1 MLSFFLHIYDFL
13 HQRRR
18 LCFGLLALLTGL
30 LLVMM
35 STLKYNENIYDF
47 LPVSGNEQ
55 KAITLY
61 QDITGGQRIVA
72 MFKMKEAHHPSP
84 NTQHPSPN
92 TQHLTAAVDTFA
104 QRLQTGEGR
113 RHIKGVTTQVD
124 FEKYESVTDFI
135 YHNMPL
141 MLNDSDYQRME
152 EIVTS
157 QEMMD
162 GQLANDVQMMMMPAT
177 GFFTSSIGN
186 DPLGLF
192 SPVIDKLQARQASLP
207 MEIDDGYIFT
217 AGKEYAIAML
227 TSPYGSMESANNGL
241 LVDYVDS
248 AAQHTMQAV
257 PDVEVATTGSPV
269 IAVGN
274 ARQIWKDSHLAI
286 SIAVTLILLLLI
298 YSFRRVKNLLLIG
311 VAIVFGWLFAMSF
324 IAVVRSDVSLIVLGI
339 GSIIIGIA
347 VNYPLH
353 FIAHTDHGDTI
364 REVLKEMVA
373 PLLIG
378 NITTVGAFASLIPL
392 DAPALRDLGLF
403 AAFMLIGTILFVLV
417 FLPHLVK
424 SQRSNLKPQTSN
436 LKSQSKERLA
446 FGKLSTMS
454 PERHHWLLWAILAL
468 TLVFGYYSLDTS
480 FDTNMHHINYMTD
493 KQQELMADLNASAG
507 INDTANV
514 YLVTEGDTW
523 DEALEARERLTP
535 LLDSLKQ
542 RGELRK
548 CSDVTSFIC
557 SKREQLQRIERWN
570 NFWQQHREKVVAAL
584 REQAP
589 RHGFSEEAFSDFTDI
604 INADYSPQP
613 FEYFEPVRSVLLNNS
628 FSKSTG
634 QCSVVDVIDVS
645 ETGQQATSVS
655 KQLTANSQQLT
666 ANSYAFDFRGMNSAI
681 AESLSDDFNYIG
693 FACGFIVFVFLWLSF
708 GRLELALLAFLP
720 MALGWIWIL
729 GIMSLLHMQFNIVNV
744 ILATFIFGQGDD
756 YTIFITDGL
765 INEYAYRKKLLP
777 SFKNSII
784 ISALIMF
791 IGIGSLIVAKHP
803 ALHSLAEVTIV
814 GMLTVV
820 LMAWVVPPL
829 VFDWII
835 NTNGHRRHV
844 PVTIEQLIRT
854 GYSTVVYLFELTYGC
869 LFGWIARLLPWNEK
883 SREAW
888 FHRVVHKSMLTN
900 INHIWGV
907 KSVIRNDHNEDFSR
921 GSIIV
926 CNHMSMLDP
935 IYVLAVSP
943 RILCVMGEK
952 VWRNP
957 IVHNLFKLAGFMS
970 IQQPLDVLTQ
980 KIGKAVA
987 DGYNVM
993 IFPEGIRTDNRIMR
1007 FHKGAFHIAQEID
1020 ADILPMYIHGSG
1032 HVMPKGSGPSAR
1044 GQITIEV
1051 GKRIPANELSTYGT
1065 TNRAVTKHFHQL
1077 YLEHFDQM
1085 RQEIENTHY
1094 FHHYIIYKYLYKGYG
1109 VERETRRLL
1118 KQYDDFSQWIDN
1130 YRPKTKCQQ
1139 LTANTLSVIHA
1150 GRGQFAMLFALVHP
1164 DIEVHAYT
1172 DDPDDAALIAACEPM
1187 PENLHVHDCLD
1198 EQEAIQAASGTDI
1211 INLHDIIK
1219 S

>member
-1 MLSFFLHIYDFL
+1 MRSFLRIYDFL

-30 LLVMM
+30 LVVMM

-72 MFKMKEAHHPSP
+72 MFKAKSSDITHQTSDI
-84 NTQHPSPN
+84 
-92 TQHLTAAVDTFA
+92 TAAVDTFA
-104 QRLQTGEGR
+104 QRLQAGEGR
-113 RHIKGVTTQVD
+113 RHIKNVTTQVD

-141 MLNDSDYQRME
+141 MLTDSDYVRME
-152 EIVTS
+152 DIVTS
-157 QEMMD
+157 EEHI
-162 GQLANDVQMMMMPAT
+162 GEQLANDVQMMMMPAT

-192 SPVIDKLQARQASLP
+192 SPVIDRLQARQASLP
-207 MEIDDGYIFT
+207 MEMDDGYIFT

-248 AAQHTMQAV
+248 AAQYTMQAV

-274 ARQIWKDSHLAI
+274 ARQIWQDSQLAI

-353 FIAHTDHGDTI
+353 FIAHTDHGDTV

-392 DAPALRDLGLF
+392 DAPALCDLGLF

-424 SQRSNLKPQTSN
+424 LRHSSASFATPHSQRENTQ
-436 LKSQSKERLA
+436 ERLA
-446 FGKLSTMS
+446 FGKLFTMS
-454 PERHHWLLWAILAL
+454 PERHRWLLWVILVL

-493 KQQELMADLNASAG
+493 TQQKLLANLNASAG
-507 INDTANV
+507 INDTTNV
-514 YLVTEGDTW
+514 YVVTEGDTW
-523 DEALEARERLTP
+523 DEALEAREHLTP
-535 LLDSLKQ
+535 LIDSLK
-542 RGELRK
+542 RSGRLKK

-557 SKREQLQRIERWN
+557 SKREQQQRIDRWN
-570 NFWQQHREKVVAAL
+570 SFWQQHRDKVLAAL
-584 REQAP
+584 KVQAP
-589 RHGFSEEAFSDFTDI
+589 RYGFSEEAFSDFTEI
-604 INADYSPQP
+604 ITANYTPQP
-613 FEYFEPVRSVLLNNS
+613 FEYFEPIQSVLLSNS

-634 QCSVVDVIDVS
+634 QCSVVDVID
-645 ETGQQATSVS
+645 TGSNSHELKAIRQE
-655 KQLTANSQQLT
+655 LTAKSQKLIANSQLPT
-666 ANSYAFDFRGMNSAI
+666 ANCYVFDFMGMNSAI
-681 AESLSDDFNYIG
+681 AESLSNDFNYIG

-729 GIMSLLHMQFNIVNV
+729 GIMSLLNMQFNIVNV

-854 GYSTVVYLFELTYGC
+854 GYCTVVYLFELGYGC
-869 LFGWIARLLPWNEK
+869 LFGFVARLLPWNEK

-888 FHRVVHKSMLTN
+888 FHRVVHKTMLTD

-907 KSVIRNDHNEDFSR
+907 KPVIRNEHNKDFSR

-935 IYVLAVSP
+935 IYVLAVNP
-943 RILCVMGEK
+943 NILCVMGEK

-970 IQQPLDVLTQ
+970 IQQPMDVLTE

-993 IFPEGIRTDNRIMR
+993 IFPEGLRADNRIMR

-1051 GKRIPANELSTYGT
+1051 GKRIPSSELQALGT
-1065 TNRAVTKHFHQL
+1065 TNRAITKHFHQL
-1077 YLEHFDQM
+1077 YLEHYEQM
-1085 RQEIENTHY
+1085 RQVIEDTHY
-1094 FHHYIIYKYLYKGYG
+1094 FHHYVIYKYLYKGFG
-1109 VERETRRLL
+1109 IERETRRLL
-1118 KQYDDFSQWIDN
+1118 KRYDDFSQWIDG
-1130 YRPKTKCQQ
+1130 YQPDTH
-1139 LTANTLSVIHA
+1139 LTSPNVVSVLHA
-1150 GRGQFAMLFALVHP
+1150 GRGQFALLFALVHP
-1164 DIEVHAYT
+1164 DLDVHAYI
-1172 DDPDDAALIAACEPM
+1172 DDPDDAALAAACEPL
-1187 PENLHVHDCLD
+1187 PENLHIHYCND
-1198 EQEAIQAASGTDI
+1198 EKEALASASGTNIINFADI
-1211 INLHDIIK
+1211 INV
-1219 S
+1219 

>member
-1 MLSFFLHIYDFL
+1 MNIFLRIFDFL

-18 LCFGLLALLTGL
+18 LCFGLLTLLVGVL
-30 LLVMM
+30 VVMM

-72 MFKMKEAHHPSP
+72 MFKAKRSTPALADSSLFTLHS
-84 NTQHPSPN
+84 S
-92 TQHLTAAVDTFA
+92 LTSAVDTFA
-104 QRLQTGEGR
+104 NRLLTGDGR
-113 RHIKGVTTQVD
+113 KHIKEVTTQVD
-124 FEKYESVTDFI
+124 FEKFAGVTDFI
-135 YHNMPL
+135 YHNMPV
-141 MLNDSDYQRME
+141 MLTDSDYQRME
-152 EIVTS
+152 QIVTS
-157 QEMMD
+157 EELMD
-162 GQLANDVQMMMMPAT
+162 NQLANDVQMMMMPAT
-177 GFFTSSIGN
+177 GVFTSSIAN

-192 SPVIDKLQARQASLP
+192 SPVIDRLQARQSSLP
-207 MEIDDGYIFT
+207 MEMDDGYIFT

-241 LVDYVDS
+241 LVAYVDS
-248 AAQHTMQAV
+248 AAQYTMQAV
-257 PDVEVATTGSPV
+257 PGVEVATTGSPV

-274 ARQIWKDSHLAI
+274 ARQIWQDSRLAI
-286 SIAVTLILLLLI
+286 SIAVTLILLLLV

-311 VAIVFGWLFAMSF
+311 VAIAFGWLFAMSF

-353 FIAHTDHGDTI
+353 FIAHTDHGGTVRD
-364 REVLKEMVA
+364 VLKEMVA

-403 AAFMLIGTILFVLV
+403 AAFMLVGTILFVLI
-417 FLPHLVK
+417 FLPHLV
-424 SQRSNLKPQTSN
+424 
-436 LKSQSKERLA
+436 SKRTEQKEERLS
-446 FGKLSTMS
+446 FGRISSMS
-454 PERHHWLLWAILAL
+454 PERHRWVLLVILLL
-468 TLVFGYYSLDTS
+468 TVLFGYYSLDTS

-493 KQQELMADLNASAG
+493 QQQELLANLNASAG
-507 INDTANV
+507 INDTTNV
-514 YLVTEGDTW
+514 YLVTEGNTW

-535 LLDSLKQ
+535 LLDSVI
-542 RGELRK
+542 RNGRVET
-548 CSDVTSFIC
+548 CSNVTAFIC
-557 SKREQLQRIERWN
+557 STQEQQRRIERWN
-570 NFWQQHREKVVAAL
+570 TFWQKHRDHVMAAL
-584 REQAP
+584 TTQAP
-589 RHGFSEEAFSDFTDI
+589 RYEFSEEAFSDFNDI
-604 INADYSPQP
+604 INATYTPQT
-613 FEYFEPVRSVLLNNS
+613 FDYFEPIRSVLLSNA
-628 FSKSTG
+628 FSTSTG
-634 QCSVVDVIDVS
+634 KCSVVDVINTQPSALNHESSPLTDIESTLS
-645 ETGQQATSVS
+645 EAVGDKGYV
-655 KQLTANSQQLT
+655 
-666 ANSYAFDFRGMNSAI
+666 FDFMGMNSAI
-681 AESLSDDFNYIG
+681 AKSLSDDFNYIG

-729 GIMSLLHMQFNIVNV
+729 GIMSLLNMQFNIVNV

-765 INEYAYRKKLLP
+765 INEYAYRKRLLP

-829 VFDWII
+829 VFDWMTR
-835 NTNGHRRHV
+835 TNGQRRHV

-854 GYSTVVYLFELTYGC
+854 GYCTVAYLFELGYGC
-869 LFGWIARLLPWNEK
+869 LFGFVARLLPWNEK

-888 FHRVVHKSMLTN
+888 FHRVVHKTMLTD

-907 KSVIRNDHNEDFSR
+907 KPVIRNDYGEDFSR

-943 RILCVMGEK
+943 HILCVMGEK

-970 IQQPLDVLTQ
+970 IQQPLDVLTER
-980 KIGKAVA
+980 IRKAVA

-993 IFPEGIRTDNRIMR
+993 IFPEGLRADNRIMR
-1007 FHKGAFHIAQEID
+1007 FHKGAFHIAQEIG

-1051 GKRIPANELSTYGT
+1051 GKRIPVNELQALGT
-1065 TNRAVTKHFHQL
+1065 TNRAITKHFHQL
-1077 YLEHFDQM
+1077 YLEHYEQM
-1085 RQEIENTHY
+1085 RREIEDTHY
-1094 FHHYIIYKYLYKGYG
+1094 FHHYVIYKYLYKGFG
-1109 VERETRRLL
+1109 IERETRRLL
-1118 KQYDDFSQWIDN
+1118 KRYDDFSQWIDG
-1130 YRPKTKCQQ
+1130 YQPDTH
-1139 LTANTLSVIHA
+1139 LTSPNVVSVLHA
-1150 GRGQFAMLFALVHP
+1150 GRGQFALLFALVHP
-1164 DIEVHAYT
+1164 NLNVHAYI
-1172 DDPDDAALIAACEPM
+1172 DDPDDAALAAACEPL
-1187 PENLHVHDCLD
+1187 PENLHIHYCND
-1198 EQEAIQAASGTDI
+1198 EKEALASASGTNIINLSDI
-1211 INLHDIIK
+1211 INL
-1219 S
+1219 